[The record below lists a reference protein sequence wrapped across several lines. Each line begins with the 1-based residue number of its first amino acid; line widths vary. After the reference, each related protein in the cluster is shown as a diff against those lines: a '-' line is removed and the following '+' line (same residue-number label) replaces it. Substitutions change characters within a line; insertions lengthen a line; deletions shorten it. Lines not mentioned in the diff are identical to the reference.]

1 MLLSLLHYRRRYN
14 HHLHRLRLLLY
25 YHHNPKSKSFS
36 TLTIPLSHPTYII
49 WSSNTSLGKTLVSTG
64 LSSSFL
70 LSPSSSD
77 QKKFLYLKPLQ
88 TGFPADSD
96 SRFLFQKLSS
106 LSLRRDLPLF
116 SSHSILLSS
125 LPAASSFEPNKFPS
139 NESREM
145 CELRCYEERKLSK
158 EGKVTPELVS
168 ETLYAWEG
176 ALSPHLAAER
186 EGGAVADF
194 EVVKKV
200 ERRLREGLLDSGVK
214 EGRLDGFCV
223 VETAGGVASPGP
235 SGTLQC
241 DLYRPLRFPGVLVG
255 DGRLGGI
262 SATISAYESLKL
274 RGYDVVAIVIE
285 DHGLVNEIPLMS
297 YLRNRV
303 PVLVL
308 PPIPQDPLN
317 DLMEW
322 FDKSQNVFNSLKD
335 IMLEAYLGRIHRLN
349 EMPKRARDVFW
360 WPFTQH
366 NLVPPS
372 NVTVIDSRCGE
383 NFSVYKVQNTEFI
396 TQQFDGC
403 ASWWTQGPDATLQT
417 ELARDMGYAAA
428 RFGHVMFP
436 ENVYEPALECAELL
450 LEGVGKGWASRVY
463 FSDNGSTAIEIA
475 LKMAFRK
482 FSCDHGIFQDLSK
495 NNSTE
500 TCIELMVLALKGSY
514 HGDTLGAMEAQAPS
528 SYTGFLQQPWYT
540 GRGLFL
546 DPPTVFMQN
555 GIWNLSLPEGFHSET
570 LKLEDMTFRSRDEI
584 FGKSRVKS
592 NLAGLYSS
600 YVSQQLSQYSGL
612 SGIKQIGALI
622 LEPVIQGAGGM
633 HLVDPLFQRMLV
645 DECRHCGIPVIF
657 DEVFTGFWRL
667 GVEAAAELLGCVPDI
682 ACFAKLMTGGIIPFA
697 ATLATD
703 AVFNS
708 FTGESKL
715 KALLHGHSYSAHA
728 MGCTAAAKSIK
739 WFKDP
744 MTNHNITSE
753 KSHTMLLR
761 ELWDSE
767 LVQQIS
773 SHPSVSRVVTIGTLF
788 SLELQADGS
797 NAGYASQY
805 ASSLVQMLRE
815 DGIYTRPL
823 GNVIYLMCG
832 PCTPPEICR
841 QQLIKLYSKLE
852 EFSEVKRE
860 MKINE

>member
-1 MLLSLLHYRRRYN
+1 MLLSLLLRRRRHHHHHQ
-14 HHLHRLRLLLY
+14 HHLLSVRLLLL
-25 YHHNPKSKSFS
+25 HHQCKPLS
-36 TLTIPLSHPTYII
+36 TLTISLSHPTYII

-70 LSPSSSD
+70 LSPSSSNA
-77 QKKFLYLKPLQ
+77 KKLLYLKPLQ
-88 TGFPADSD
+88 TGFPSDSD

-106 LSLRRDLPLF
+106 LSLRRNLPLL
-116 SSHSILLSS
+116 SSHSVLLSS
-125 LPAASSFEPNKFPS
+125 LPAAKSFKPNEFS
-139 NESREM
+139 VTESQEM
-145 CELRCYEERKLSK
+145 CELGFYEESK
-158 EGKVTPELVS
+158 VLEEGRVVPELVS

-186 EGGAVADF
+186 EGGAVGDC

-200 ERRLREGLLDSGVK
+200 ERRLREGLLEGGV
-214 EGRLDGFCV
+214 ERGRLDGFCV
-223 VETAGGVASPGP
+223 LETAGGVASPGP

-262 SATISAYESLKL
+262 SGTISAYESLKL

-285 DHGLVNEIPLMS
+285 DHGLVNETPLMS
-297 YLRNRV
+297 YLHNRV

-308 PPIPQDPLN
+308 PPIPQDPSN
-317 DLMEW
+317 NLMEW
-322 FDKSQNVFNSLKD
+322 FDESRNVFNSLKD
-335 IMLEAYLGRIHRLN
+335 IMLEAYLERMQRLN
-349 EMPKRARDVFW
+349 EMPRRAGDVFW

-366 NLVPPS
+366 KFVPS
-372 NVTVIDSRCGE
+372 CTVAVIDSRCGE
-383 NFSVYKVQNTEFI
+383 NFSVYKVQNKEVI
-396 TQQFDGC
+396 TQQFDAC

-450 LEGVGKGWASRVY
+450 LDGVGKGWASRVY

-482 FSCDHGIFQDLSK
+482 FISDHGNFLELLK
-495 NNSTE
+495 NNSAE
-500 TCIELMVLALKGSY
+500 RCIELMVLALKGSY

-546 DPPTVFMQN
+546 DPPTVFMNN
-555 GIWNLSLPEGFHSET
+555 GKWTLSLPEVFYSEM
-570 LKLEDMTFRSRDEI
+570 LKLEDITFRSRDEI
-584 FGKSRVKS
+584 FLKNRDKST
-592 NLAGLYSS
+592 LAGLYSS
-600 YVSQQLSQYSGL
+600 YLSQHLSQYSGL

-622 LEPVIQGAGGM
+622 IEPVIQGAGGM
-633 HLVDPLFQRMLV
+633 HMVDPLFQRMLV
-645 DECRHCGIPVIF
+645 NECRHCRIPVIF

-667 GVEAAAELLGCVPDI
+667 GVEAAAELLSCVPDI
-682 ACFAKLMTGGIIPFA
+682 ACFAKVMTGGIIPLA
-697 ATLATD
+697 VTLATD
-703 AVFNS
+703 AVFDS
-708 FTGESKL
+708 FIGDSKL
-715 KALLHGHSYSAHA
+715 TALLHGHSYTAHA

-744 MTNHNITSE
+744 MTNLNITSE
-753 KSHTMLLR
+753 KSQKMLLR
-761 ELWDSE
+761 ELWDAE

-773 SHPSVSRVVTIGTLF
+773 SHPSVSRVVTLGTLF
-788 SLELQADGS
+788 ALELQADGS
-797 NAGYASQY
+797 NAGYASLY
-805 ASSLVQMLRE
+805 ASSLLEMLRE

-823 GNVIYLMCG
+823 GNVIYFMCG
-832 PCTPPEICR
+832 PCTSPQICT
-841 QQLIKLYSKLE
+841 QQLIKLYRRLE
-852 EFSEVKRE
+852 EFTQVKRE
-860 MKINE
+860 TKIN